1 MVKYLIRSIKYLVFI
16 SVLFAI
22 IVAVLFYTSAHEPGI
37 QPWDLF
43 KWKQIVVFFVAVAA
57 IYPLFGY
64 WKREVPVSEKFMG
77 NPAVL
82 RGIFD
87 SLHFE
92 VYQESKD
99 RILLHHRNGFIRF
112 MRLYEDTITI
122 EISEGLLTIEGQR
135 KDVVRFVHSI
145 EWEQTRKRED
155 SND

>member
-1 MVKYLIRSIKYLVFI
+1 M
-16 SVLFAI
+16 
-22 IVAVLFYTSAHEPGI
+22 FYTSAHEPGI

-43 KWKQIVVFFVAVAA
+43 KWKQIVIFFVAVAA

-64 WKREVPVSEKFMG
+64 WKREVAVSEKFMS

-87 SLHFE
+87 TLHFE
-92 VYQESKD
+92 IYQESPN

-122 EISEGLLTIEGQR
+122 DIAEGFITIEGQR
-135 KDVVRFVHSI
+135 KDVVRFVHNI
-145 EWEQTRKRED
+145 EWEQTRNKDRDED
-155 SND
+155 